1 MVTDCSEMFWL
12 WITLVCMF
20 LLWMVFAVKACFAW
34 KKVSTDLGHCWNQV
48 VDEDAYIAE
57 QLHRI
62 DMLDG
67 KCDELRERLAE
78 TSSEV
83 SMVHD

>member
-1 MVTDCSEMFWL
+1 MDHLGLHVFVMDGFCSESML
-12 WITLVCMF
+12 CVE
-20 LLWMVFAVKACFAW
+20 
-34 KKVSTDLGHCWNQV
+34 KVSTDLGHCWNQV